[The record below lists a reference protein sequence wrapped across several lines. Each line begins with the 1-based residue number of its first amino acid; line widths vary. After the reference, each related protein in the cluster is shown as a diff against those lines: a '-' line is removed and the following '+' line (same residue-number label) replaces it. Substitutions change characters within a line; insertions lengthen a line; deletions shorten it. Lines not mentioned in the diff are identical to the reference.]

1 MIYTLTL
8 NPAVDLELQIGRFEF
23 NSVARATQSRKDCGG
38 KGFNVS
44 RMLRNLETDSIAMGF
59 VGGKSGEQLEQ
70 ALLALGIQTQFT
82 KIAGDTR
89 TNVSIVAE
97 ENAEHIKVNEAGPT
111 ISQAELDN
119 LIMQVEQNL
128 KAGDWWVLGGSLPPG
143 VDVGIYA
150 HLITL
155 IENAGAHAILDS
167 SGEALLEGCKAGP
180 TLIKPNLE
188 EALQLVGITSEAADK
203 TKDWVGEILAL
214 GPKSLVI
221 SLGKE
226 GALLASPE
234 GHQVVAS
241 PKIIERNPIGAGDSL
256 VGGLVWRLSNGDSL
270 AEALRYGIACG
281 AATASQPGT
290 SLGSLT
296 DVNALVVQCDAISET
311 ADIV

>member
-23 NSVARATQSRKDCGG
+23 NTVARATQSRKDCGG

-44 RMLRNLETDSIAMGF
+44 RMLKNLETNSVAMGF
-59 VGGKSGEQLEQ
+59 IGGKSGEQLEQ
-70 ALLALGIQTQFT
+70 TLLSLGIQTDFT
-82 KIAGDTR
+82 QITGDTR
-89 TNVSIVAE
+89 TNVSIVSE

-111 ISQAELDN
+111 ISQAELDG
-119 LIMQVEQNL
+119 LIMQVEKNL

-143 VDVGIYA
+143 VDVSIYA
-150 HLITL
+150 HLVTL
-155 IENAGAHAILDS
+155 IENAGAHVILDT

-188 EALQLVGITSEAADK
+188 EALQLVGITEQAAGK

-214 GPKSLVI
+214 GPKNLVI

-226 GALLASPE
+226 GALLATAE
-234 GHQVVAS
+234 GHTVVAS

-256 VGGLVWRLSNGDSL
+256 VGGLVWRLSQGEPL
-270 AEALRYGIACG
+270 EEALRYGIACG

-290 SLGSLT
+290 SLGTLA
-296 DVNALVVQCDAISET
+296 DVNRLVTECEPISET
-311 ADIV
+311 AEIG